1 MYRVNVADYMMI
13 IIFFQKKLKPLWSL
27 LTPHNMSLYWV
38 VLILVYS
45 HADSL
50 FGAKLV
56 LGEFCNLNKLDFI
69 GKCLLPFSSFT
80 YMPKARHRG

>member
-1 MYRVNVADYMMI
+1 MYRMNVADYMMI
-13 IIFFQKKLKPLWSL
+13 IIFIQTKLKPLWSL
-27 LTPHNMSLYWV
+27 LTPHMSLYWV

-56 LGEFCNLNKLDFI
+56 LGEFCNLNKLNFI
-69 GKCLLPFSSFT
+69 SKCLLPFSSFT